1 VNPDDFDVQFTQLR
15 KLIKSASRF
24 IAEHQHMADDEQQ
37 ESLEKIMGF
46 AQNLGL
52 VTGNALSG
60 IIEEQRSLAD
70 NDSVVHF
77 IAQFASTVTT
87 AIPTPPPAPTLPE
100 MPAIDPYAP
109 VEDITEILPK
119 GGLMDFIQ
127 KITNAVKEAQESTTD
142 TPPTSSPNPSDGPK
156 PSGDDF

>member
-1 VNPDDFDVQFTQLR
+1 MSDIDLESAISQYYEDASLTDALTDQPADTLLKWGEEQLQALAQKSSNPDDFDVQFTQLR

-87 AIPTPPPAPTLPE
+87 AIPTPPP
-100 MPAIDPYAP
+100 
-109 VEDITEILPK
+109 
-119 GGLMDFIQ
+119 
-127 KITNAVKEAQESTTD
+127 
-142 TPPTSSPNPSDGPK
+142 
-156 PSGDDF
+156 